1 MIKYRA
7 VFVPIRTVSISKRL
21 NYWKLESW
29 GNGIENI
36 RFRETIIRSL
46 TVWMDR
52 YQRQLMKLAGNE
64 ANRFPNTCCHD
75 PTRIL
80 IRGGSWKF
88 AIRWR
93 STVNLR
99 GRIQGKNSKKRRRK
113 GRSNTGLTVKGIIH
127 PRHGYYF
134 DVGRYFK
141 RSTRERIDFHR
152 DNFLPRRYKKL
163 AVGGG
168 NVP

>member
-1 MIKYRA
+1 MREWNRKY
-7 VFVPIRTVSISKRL
+7 SISW
-21 NYWKLESW
+21 ND
-29 GNGIENI
+29 N
-36 RFRETIIRSL
+36 SL
-46 TVWMDR
+46 SYSLKSLSTSAMM
-52 YQRQLMKLAGNE
+52 LMKLAVTKH
-64 ANRFPNTCCHD
+64 RFPNTRCHD
-75 PTRIL
+75 PIRIL
-80 IRGGSWKF
+80 IREGSWKF
-88 AIRWR
+88 AIQWR

-163 AVGGG
+163 AVGEG